1 MPDVSWQ
8 KGPLGEEFEKY
19 IGHSPKEDGWTR
31 ALANW
36 NAIWAA
42 YSKPTG
48 LEFVTRLQF
57 HKEIPCGFY
66 WSGGMPTMKIK
77 KLWAMQKKSS

>member
-19 IGHSPKEDGWTR
+19 IGHNSKEDGWTR

-36 NAIWAA
+36 NAVRAA

-48 LEFVTRLQF
+48 LDFVTRLSVSQRNSLRLLLD
-57 HKEIPCGFY
+57 
-66 WSGGMPTMKIK
+66 W
-77 KLWAMQKKSS
+77 WNAD